1 MNSPDETGSFD
12 KGKVELT
19 TLSKT
24 KSTIM
29 IYHNRYLLGLNS
41 NC

>member
-1 MNSPDETGSFD
+1 MNSPDEARSFD
-12 KGKVELT
+12 NGKIELT

-29 IYHNRYLLGLNS
+29 IYHNRYILGLNS
-41 NC
+41 DC